1 MLYQTLVPTKYTRT
15 LALALIAMSLIL
27 AACGRSTPTPT
38 PTATPTPQT
47 TAQTQTPSPLPSLT
61 PATTPVPETHH
72 PLVLNQQNPLNTPT
86 SQPQKEPTATAT
98 PLPSPTP
105 TPSAT
110 PFPPGPPS
118 KLGLFVGRNDPQ
130 LFDLLKTGNVAL
142 VKTLEYDPN
151 FLIEIKSTSPE
162 TLVVA
167 RYTPLPLPD
176 FENWDPIAT
185 ARQFVDILLPIA
197 TEPRRFANID
207 CWESYNEPNP
217 VNAEQMASL
226 AVFEA
231 ERTRLLAEAGIRS
244 CIGNFSTG
252 QPPLELWPAFFP
264 ALEAAKAHGGY
275 LALHEYSAPYI
286 WFGSGPHQLQAGS
299 DEGDEG
305 WLTLRYRKVYRHILQ
320 PAGLGIPLVIT
331 ETGVDG
337 QVGNRPGPDGKGWQ
351 NFADF
356 WSGEN
361 RISTLAEGFYVE
373 QLAWYDAQIEQDDY
387 VKGAAIFALA
397 GPQGWASFEIGG
409 ITTDILEQYFSVHPL
424 R

>member
-1 MLYQTLVPTKYTRT
+1 MLKKPLVPSRYTTLVAL
-15 LALALIAMSLIL
+15 LALSLLL
-27 AACGRSTPTPT
+27 AACGRNAPTPTPT
-38 PTATPTPQT
+38 PTPTPFPQAAALTSTPSPVATTPPTSEAHYPLVLNQHSPLATPTSAALDTATPTPQ
-47 TAQTQTPSPLPSLT
+47 PPP
-61 PATTPVPETHH
+61 
-72 PLVLNQQNPLNTPT
+72 
-86 SQPQKEPTATAT
+86 
-98 PLPSPTP
+98 PTP
-105 TPSAT
+105 TPTPAAT

-142 VKTLEYDPN
+142 VKTLEYDAN
-151 FLIEIKSTSPE
+151 FVAEIKAISPE
-162 TLVVA
+162 TLLVA

-176 FENWDPIAT
+176 FNNWDPITA
-185 ARQFVDILLPIA
+185 ARQFVDVLLPIA

-207 CWESYNEPNP
+207 CWEAYNEPNP
-217 VNAEQMASL
+217 ATPEQMASL
-226 AVFEA
+226 AAFEA

-275 LALHEYSAPYI
+275 LALHEYSAPYM

-305 WLTLRYRKVYRHILQ
+305 WLTLRYRKVYRNILQ
-320 PAGLGIPLVIT
+320 PAGLDIPLVIT

-337 QVGNRPGPDGKGWQ
+337 QVGNRPGPVGKGWQ
-351 NFADF
+351 DFTDF

-361 RISTLAEGFYVE
+361 QVSTLAEGFYVE
-373 QLAWYDAQIEQDDY
+373 QLAWYDAELVKDDY
-387 VKGAAIFALA
+387 LKGAAIYALA
-397 GPQGWASFEIGG
+397 GPQGWQSFEIGG
-409 ITTDILEQYFSVHPL
+409 VTKDILEQYLSVHPQ